1 MIIKRWPFF
10 SIMLLCLGFLAMLGS
25 CNKSDRDDDIE
36 TLSARDYALAHH
48 IFDDAFRQVHRF
60 AMGDTLLNDTS
71 VKQSL
76 DACLDRRTTSL
87 SDTVAVFPLVLNLN
101 YGDQGTP
108 CYDNGLRYGR
118 ITASFSGKYL
128 NKGTIITFSFDGYR
142 KDIYDV
148 SGKLTVVNQGLNN
161 EGRRYYTFIIQEGL
175 ITGTNINIQLG
186 GTFSYQW
193 VSGSSTETDFTD
205 DVFEIDSGMVAGRNS
220 RGSSFTNEVTSK
232 YTSDLT
238 CPHFVSGRSYM
249 QVQNLIDRTLNYGV
263 ITECDNILIS
273 RRNNTYLEVEIP
285 IMQPEAF

>member
-1 MIIKRWPFF
+1 MTIKRWPFF
-10 SIMLLCLGFLAMLGS
+10 SLLLLCLGFFALLAG
-25 CNKSDRDDDIE
+25 CNKSDRDEDKEI
-36 TLSARDYALAHH
+36 LSARDYALAHH

-87 SDTVAVFPLVLNLN
+87 SDTVALFPLMLNLN
-101 YGDQGTP
+101 YGDKGTP

-118 ITASFSGKYL
+118 ILASFSGKYL
-128 NKGTIITFSFDGYR
+128 NKGTLITFSFDGYR

-148 SGKLTVVNQGLNN
+148 SGKLTVINQGINN
-161 EGRRYYTFIIQEGL
+161 QGRRYYTFIIQEGL
-175 ITGTNINIQLG
+175 ITGTNINIQLD

-220 RGSSFTNEVTSK
+220 RGSSFTNEVTAK
-232 YTSDLT
+232 YTSDFS
-238 CPHFVSGRSYM
+238 CPHFVTGRSYM
-249 QVQNLIDRTLNYGV
+249 QVQNLIDRTLNYGE
-263 ITECDNILIS
+263 INDCDNVLIS

-285 IMQPEAF
+285 IMQLEAF